1 MGKNKS
7 KKVPPTEYQK
17 FESAMSKLRYKLKKE
32 EEERFKRK
40 KENHK

>member
-7 KKVPPTEYQK
+7 KKVPSTEHQQ

-32 EEERFKRK
+32 EEERFKK
-40 KENHK
+40 KRENYK